1 MRCMAMSTV
10 RPPASR
16 LSQMWPG
23 VACKANIEGMESR
36 HTDQRHDAWPHRC
49 PEDEKLLHR
58 SQAEAAALLLPS
70 WASRATI
77 ARNMAAVPCTAAQ
90 HGSTDMLLLV
100 SYWLGL
106 LCPELASWYCGPTFS
121 AGTSLQGSL
130 QAVSAAAS
138 RSGSAQLR
146 RHLRLL
152 SCPGALPLLAP
163 APLCCD
169 ASSITGLSAAL
180 CMLRF
185 ALQTCSS
192 SISNA
197 GATICGCVCQR
208 PGVAIIKVA
217 CQASCY
223 LRRPL
228 CCCLGLKAKLV

>member
-16 LSQMWPG
+16 LSQVWPG
-23 VACKANIEGMESR
+23 VACKAHIEGMESR

-49 PEDEKLLHR
+49 PEDAKLLHR

-70 WASRATI
+70 WASRAPI
-77 ARNMAAVPCTAAQ
+77 ARNMTAVPCTAAQ
-90 HGSTDMLLLV
+90 HGSTDRLLLV

-146 RHLRLL
+146 RTSACCPALVPCRCLRLRRYAVTPAQSPACL
-152 SCPGALPLLAP
+152 LHCACCALPCKPAAAAAAMLVLQHADACARGQALL
-163 APLCCD
+163 
-169 ASSITGLSAAL
+169 SS
-180 CMLRF
+180 
-185 ALQTCSS
+185 
-192 SISNA
+192 
-197 GATICGCVCQR
+197 
-208 PGVAIIKVA
+208 K
-217 CQASCY
+217 
-223 LRRPL
+223 
-228 CCCLGLKAKLV
+228 